1 MGFTALGEMLLMP
14 FARPQMGFFHIPAKS
29 DPESR
34 AQVPASFLPPQNQNQ
49 VRAAPPVSWG
59 ERLQTPVE
67 TATKGP
73 AHAEISSL
81 PPHQHQ
87 GHAAAF
93 APQIRRNPFFS
104 WVQMLIAG
112 WQGKSP
118 SHSPLLGQGLQG
130 KAQQPKPWLQLSVG

>member
-1 MGFTALGEMLLMP
+1 ME
-14 FARPQMGFFHIPAKS
+14 
-29 DPESR
+29 
-34 AQVPASFLPPQNQNQ
+34 N
-49 VRAAPPVSWG
+49 AA
-59 ERLQTPVE
+59 
-67 TATKGP
+67 KGP

-112 WQGKSP
+112 WQGKSL
-118 SHSPLLGQGLQG
+118 SHSPLLGQGG
-130 KAQQPKPWLQLSVG
+130 KEEPSSQSPGSSSAWAKPKPHGHSRRGRRVGNFPQGHWEVGDRLFLDLEP